1 MKGPAATNSTTTPPR
16 APSNAG
22 TIPLACSGFVEEDSV
37 PSAVGWA
44 FELFTGCGVVAGV
57 GNSVGRNNMEGASVG
72 TGVGAS
78 DGTDHAKQYNFA
90 KDWMAA
96 RQKKALD
103 RSGGSMATHE
113 GNFKKG
119 LRHNN

>member
-44 FELFTGCGVVAGV
+44 FELFTGCGVGAGV
-57 GNSVGRNNMEGASVG
+57 GNSVGTNNMEGASVG

-78 DGTDHAKQYNFA
+78 DGTDTSTSVCADTGSPGHP
-90 KDWMAA
+90 
-96 RQKKALD
+96 
-103 RSGGSMATHE
+103 RSNTTT
-113 GNFKKG
+113 
-119 LRHNN
+119 